1 MRFSQNDLHFSV
13 EMVTDELPLYSLINL
28 NFYNCFD
35 PIITSIKVPHKT
47 SQSTVLFLPLNWLAH
62 CLAQT
67 ASL

>member
-13 EMVTDELPLYSLINL
+13 EMVTDELPPYSLINL

-35 PIITSIKVPHKT
+35 PIITSIETPHKIA
-47 SQSTVLFLPLNWLAH
+47 QSTVVFSRINWLIRH
-62 CLAQT
+62 PAQR

>member
-13 EMVTDELPLYSLINL
+13 EMVTDELPPYSLINL

-47 SQSTVLFLPLNWLAH
+47 SQSTVLFLPLNWLIRH
-62 CLAQT
+62 PAQR

>member
-1 MRFSQNDLHFSV
+1 
-13 EMVTDELPLYSLINL
+13 MVTDELPPYSLINM